1 MIFGDL
7 PSGPVVKNPLP
18 MQGIQVQSLVGELR
32 SHILRG
38 NQAWVPQL
46 EKPTHCNKP
55 LRYTLQLEKL
65 LAAPGEKPPRPGTRE
80 NPAMQQRPN
89 KAKKKKKS
97 FLTWKTQGERT
108 NFLSFIHFQ
117 WAYWSHYGISHQED
131 NLLGD
136 FLRWEL

>member
-1 MIFGDL
+1 
-7 PSGPVVKNPLP
+7 

-65 LAAPGEKPPRPGTRE
+65 PAAPGEKPPRPGTRE

-89 KAKKKKKS
+89 KAKKKKKK
-97 FLTWKTQGERT
+97 F
-108 NFLSFIHFQ
+108 
-117 WAYWSHYGISHQED
+117 SHLENSGRED
-131 NLLGD
+131 K
-136 FLRWEL
+136 FP